1 MSDQSMNTQAQPNAA
16 PASTGPSIE
25 ELQAKLAETERAKE
39 GLIREAQEQRAKRH
53 ELEQRLAQPASP
65 PAQESGAD
73 GELRNVLSPV
83 LNPIEKKVDRA
94 YAYIE
99 TMEKERTLNYLASQM
114 GRKPEEILADT
125 AFQDKL
131 AATANKWGLQGDMYS
146 VAQKALELTRL
157 EDLQKVEQER
167 NRASVV
173 ASQQTLSGGIAPT
186 PAASAKVYSADN
198 FNSMSPREFDQM
210 SRSGDF
216 RKNPDG
222 TFSYTPR

>member
-1 MSDQSMNTQAQPNAA
+1 MDQSTNTQAQQNAA
-16 PASTGPSIE
+16 PTSTGPTIE

-83 LNPIEKKVDRA
+83 LSPIEKKVDQA
-94 YAYIE
+94 HAYIQ
-99 TMEKERTLNYLASQM
+99 TMERERTINYLAAQT

-131 AATANKWGLQGDMYS
+131 AAIANRWELQGDMFS
-146 VAQKALELTRL
+146 VAKKALELTRL
-157 EDLQKVEQER
+157 EDLQKAEHER
-167 NRASVV
+167 NRSSVV
-173 ASQQTLSGGIAPT
+173 ASQQTLSGGIAPA
-186 PAASAKVYSADN
+186 PAASAKVFSADQ
-198 FNSMSPREFDQM
+198 FSQMSSREFDQM

-216 RKNPDG
+216 RKNSDG
-222 TFSYTPR
+222 TFSYSPR